1 MSALTDEEI
10 AEGWTENEW
19 VYIGRRFS
27 AGDKKLWFNF
37 RDHDGETRLFAKAPT
52 SPVIAGRY
60 AVQNRKLPEG
70 RCTARVQDAR
80 YVGPVA
86 EPDHVVEVWRLQDPA
101 AATQLEALRAR
112 KRAAADN
119 GEIGDLTLADVRA
132 LVVHQATSTARAGM
146 IAAVLNYIERG

>member
-19 VYIGRRFS
+19 VYLGRRFS

-37 RDHDGETRLFAKAPT
+37 RDHEGETRLFSRPPS
-52 SPVIAGRY
+52 SPVVGGRY
-60 AVQNRKLPEG
+60 AIQNRRLPEG
-70 RCTARVQDAR
+70 RCSARVQDAG

-86 EPDHVVEVWRLQDPA
+86 EPDRVVEVWRLQDRA

-119 GEIGDLTLADVRA
+119 GEIGDLTLAEVRA
-132 LVVHQATSTARAGM
+132 LVVRQATSTARAGM

>member
-19 VYIGRRFS
+19 VYLGRRFS

-37 RDHDGETRLFAKAPT
+37 RDHDGETRLFSRPPR
-52 SPVIAGRY
+52 SPVIGGRY
-60 AVQNRKLPEG
+60 AVQNRTLPEG
-70 RCTARVQDAR
+70 RCSARVQDAR

-86 EPDHVVEVWRLQDPA
+86 EPDHAIELWRLTDRS

-119 GEIGDLTLADVRA
+119 GEIGNLTLADVRA
-132 LVVHQATSTARAGM
+132 LVVRQATSTARAGM